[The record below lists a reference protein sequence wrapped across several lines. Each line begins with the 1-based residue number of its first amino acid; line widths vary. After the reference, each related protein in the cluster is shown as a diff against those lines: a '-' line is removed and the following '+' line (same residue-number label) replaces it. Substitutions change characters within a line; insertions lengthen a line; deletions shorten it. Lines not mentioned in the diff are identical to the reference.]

1 MYGIVA
7 RLRRAGVT
15 EGDAHH
21 GTILLSTISGLTEYT
36 DEALL
41 DSLICRFIDRADGHL
56 FDILRIATELDKGSA
71 WTIDSGLTSLRAYG
85 EEDRLP
91 RVDKRLVEL

>member
-1 MYGIVA
+1 MYRVVA
-7 RLRRAGVT
+7 RLRRAGIA
-15 EGDAHH
+15 EGDTHH

-56 FDILRIATELDKGSA
+56 FDILRIAAELNHGSA

-85 EEDRLP
+85 EEDRLSC
-91 RVDKRLVEL
+91 VDKRLV